1 MGPEALRRIRW
12 GNVGRLA
19 GGLAVIAAVVA
30 WPRLAPPQP
39 ALPSEVARPLDGLG
53 IDPAATPPAELLVP
67 QPRQRTRGSERRA
80 RETRRGRSAT
90 GDARARRKRRARR
103 MTGAGERRR
112 SEVQARPDPGSGAP
126 NGREEGGGV
135 PGSRERA
142 SGGQRRPDPPA
153 AADRPAAATPDEDP
167 AQTEFGFEEG
177 G

>member
-12 GNVGRLA
+12 SNVGRLA

-67 QPRQRTRGSERRA
+67 RPRKPRQRTRGSERRA
-80 RETRRGRSAT
+80 RETGRGRSAT
-90 GDARARRKRRARR
+90 GDARERRKRRARR
-103 MTGAGERRR
+103 TTGAGERRR
-112 SEVQARPDPGSGAP
+112 SEVQTRPDPGSV
-126 NGREEGGGV
+126 GREEGGGL

-142 SGGQRRPDPPA
+142 SGGQRPDPPA